1 LKNPLTKQGLFA
13 TPKSFKEIGTM
24 IEGLSR
30 TQRAVG
36 YTIAAMTWNRA
47 VEMVQ
52 NAIDLEDQK
61 EAESLYNED

>member
-1 LKNPLTKQGLFA
+1 
-13 TPKSFKEIGTM
+13 M

>member
-1 LKNPLTKQGLFA
+1 
-13 TPKSFKEIGTM
+13 
-24 IEGLSR
+24 
-30 TQRAVG
+30 
-36 YTIAAMTWNRA
+36 MTWNRA